1 MSDSWPM
8 RSVRALQDHGTILVE
23 DGNHGEYRPRP
34 DEFSAA
40 GTPFIRAADMQ
51 DGQIL
56 FTSASRINEIA
67 LSRIRKGIGRPG
79 DIILS
84 HKGTV
89 GKLAVA
95 PRPCEHFVCSPQ
107 TTFWRVLDET
117 VLDRRFLYFYMRSP
131 QFARQLDAVKGETD
145 MADYVSLTAQRRL
158 QVLMPPLPLQLAIAS
173 ILGALDDKIALN
185 RRMNETLEATARAI
199 FRDWFVDFGPIR
211 AKMEGR
217 APYLASDIWS
227 VFPDLLDDDGK
238 PQGWEQV
245 AAHEMVEFNP
255 SERLLRGQPAPY
267 LDMAALPTTGSW
279 AEAPAKREFVSGSKF
294 RNGDALLARI
304 TPCLENGKTAFVQNL
319 DEGSVGWGSTEFIVM
334 RARPPMPRAYSYI
347 LARDL
352 GFRERAIQSMTGTSG
367 RQRVQV
373 DSVAN
378 FQIVKPND
386 EVARAFAELVSP
398 SFEKLAANAREIET
412 LAATR
417 DLLLPKLIS
426 GEIRIRDA
434 EKTIEAE

>member
-1 MSDSWPM
+1 MGEWRQVPLEDGLDRLIDYRGKSPPKSPAGIPVISAKVVKGGRVVGPIEQKIDPNYYPIWMTCGLPRAGDVVMTTEGPLGEIAQLDENTARYALGQRIVCMRGKDKVLDNTFLKFLLMSQTLQNTLASYATGTTVAGISQKSL
-8 RSVRALQDHGTILVE
+8 RSVPISIPPYKEQIAV
-23 DGNHGEYRPRP
+23 
-34 DEFSAA
+34 
-40 GTPFIRAADMQ
+40 
-51 DGQIL
+51 GQL
-56 FTSASRINEIA
+56 
-67 LSRIRKGIGRPG
+67 
-79 DIILS
+79 
-84 HKGTV
+84 
-89 GKLAVA
+89 
-95 PRPCEHFVCSPQ
+95 
-107 TTFWRVLDET
+107 
-117 VLDRRFLYFYMRSP
+117 
-131 QFARQLDAVKGETD
+131 
-145 MADYVSLTAQRRL
+145 
-158 QVLMPPLPLQLAIAS
+158 
-173 ILGALDDKIALN
+173 LGALDDKIDLN
-185 RRMNETLEATARAI
+185 RRINETLEAMARAI
-199 FRDWFVDFGPIR
+199 FEDWFVDFGPTR

-217 APYLASDIWS
+217 TPYLASNIWS

-255 SERLLRGQPAPY
+255 PERLLRGQPAPY

-378 FQIVKPND
+378 FQVVKPID

-398 SFEKLAANAREIET
+398 SFEKLAANAKEIET

-426 GEIRIRDA
+426 GEIRISDA
-434 EKTIEAE
+434 EKTIGSES

>member
-1 MSDSWPM
+1 LASYATGTTVAGISQKSL
-8 RSVRALQDHGTILVE
+8 RSVPISIPPYKEQIAI
-23 DGNHGEYRPRP
+23 
-34 DEFSAA
+34 
-40 GTPFIRAADMQ
+40 
-51 DGQIL
+51 GQL
-56 FTSASRINEIA
+56 
-67 LSRIRKGIGRPG
+67 
-79 DIILS
+79 
-84 HKGTV
+84 
-89 GKLAVA
+89 
-95 PRPCEHFVCSPQ
+95 
-107 TTFWRVLDET
+107 
-117 VLDRRFLYFYMRSP
+117 
-131 QFARQLDAVKGETD
+131 
-145 MADYVSLTAQRRL
+145 
-158 QVLMPPLPLQLAIAS
+158 
-173 ILGALDDKIALN
+173 LGALDDKIDLN
-185 RRMNETLEATARAI
+185 RHMNETLEATARAI
-199 FRDWFVDFGPIR
+199 FKDWFVDFGPTR

-217 APYLASDIWS
+217 APYLAPEIWS
-227 VFPDLLDDDGK
+227 LFPNLLDTEGK

-255 SERLLRGQPAPY
+255 PERLLRGQPAPY

-294 RNGDALLARI
+294 RNGDVLLARI

-378 FQIVKPND
+378 FQVLKPSD

-398 SFEKLAANAREIET
+398 SFEKLAANANEIET

-417 DLLLPKLIS
+417 DLLLPKLMS
-426 GEIRIRDA
+426 REIRISDA
-434 EKTIEAE
+434 EKTIEAES